1 MEEDEIEIQVE
12 NEDGDDWD
20 VWDDGQPSEA
30 QEWHDYD
37 QDCAA
42 PFTDVSTVTEYGL
55 TQKLSNAVRCF

>member
-1 MEEDEIEIQVE
+1 MEEDEIKI
-12 NEDGDDWD
+12 EDIEADDD
-20 VWDDGQPSEA
+20 DLDGWDDGQPSEA

-42 PFTDVSTVTEYGL
+42 LFTDVSIVTEYGL

>member
-20 VWDDGQPSEA
+20 GWDDGQPSET

-37 QDCAA
+37 PEC
-42 PFTDVSTVTEYGL
+42 
-55 TQKLSNAVRCF
+55 